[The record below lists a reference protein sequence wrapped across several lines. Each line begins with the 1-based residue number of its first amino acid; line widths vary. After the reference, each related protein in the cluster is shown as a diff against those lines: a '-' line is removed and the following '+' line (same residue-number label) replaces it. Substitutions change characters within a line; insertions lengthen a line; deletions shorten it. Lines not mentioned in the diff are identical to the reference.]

1 MANRMDERVTPENR
15 LGTYLKDRRTK
26 LDPAALGFPAQ
37 RRRTPGLRREEVAQR
52 ANISATWYTWLEQGR
67 GGAPSADVLERIA
80 RALMLTDVEREHL
93 FLLGLGRP
101 PDVRYQTSEGVTPR
115 LQRVLDAL
123 EFSPAVVSTVTWD
136 IVAWNRAA
144 AAVLTDYSALAP
156 EQRNVLRLIFC
167 DPRVRAAQLD
177 WEAVARF
184 VVGAFRAD
192 AARAGAAAEV
202 AALVDEL
209 CRLSPEF
216 EAMWRDNDVR
226 GYGGGVKHLRHPIAG
241 PIAFEYS
248 AFAVDGRPDLR
259 MVVYNP
265 ATAAD
270 AERIR
275 SLIKLP
281 TRKNCWLERG
291 RKRQPPAKLPECPW
305 HAPHKDRPSRK
316 SVSPAS
322 AKRSPARR

>member
-1 MANRMDERVTPENR
+1 MSTSVASDNP
-15 LGTYLKDRRTK
+15 LGMYLRDRRTK
-26 LDPAALGFPAQ
+26 LDPAAFGFSGA

-67 GGAPSADVLERIA
+67 GGAPSAEVLDRIA

-101 PDVRYQTSEGVTPR
+101 PEVRYQTAEGVTPR

-123 EFSPAVVSTVTWD
+123 ELSPALVKTATWD
-136 IVAWNRAA
+136 VIAWNRAA
-144 AAVLTDYSALAP
+144 AAVLTDYGSLPP
-156 EQRNVLRLIFC
+156 EQRNILRLIFC
-167 DPRVRAAQLD
+167 DARVRAAQFD
-177 WEAVARF
+177 WDSVARF
-184 VVGAFRAD
+184 VVAAFRAD
-192 AARAGAAAEV
+192 AARAGAV
-202 AALVDEL
+202 ARVGALVDEL

-226 GYGGGVKHLRHPIAG
+226 NYGEGVKRLRHPIAG

-248 AFAVDGRPDLR
+248 AFAVDGRPDLG

-270 AERIR
+270 ASRVR
-275 SLIKLP
+275 SLII
-281 TRKNCWLERG
+281 
-291 RKRQPPAKLPECPW
+291 
-305 HAPHKDRPSRK
+305 
-316 SVSPAS
+316 
-322 AKRSPARR
+322 